1 MKTPLNY
8 QVTESDCG
16 TASFLN
22 SLSYVLNREE
32 IPAMVAHAIMTY
44 TLDNYGDDGCENS
57 GGTSVQALEYLQ
69 HWMAQFAEFENMP
82 VELKIF
88 TKDDPN
94 FNIHKSNKLFKEK
107 GCILACVWLM
117 NDHHYVL
124 ITNVTKKFA
133 YIFDPYYV
141 DSKYFLKNHK
151 VKIIKNQPF
160 SHNRKVDLAQ
170 LFLNDKQD
178 YSLVKHDEFQ
188 VLMTVERK

>member
-22 SLSYVLNREE
+22 ALSFVLDREQ
-32 IPAMVAHAIMTY
+32 IPARVAHAVMTY
-44 TLDNYGDDGCENS
+44 TLDNYGVDGCENS

-69 HWMAQFAEFENMP
+69 SYIEQFSELQDLP
-82 VELKIF
+82 LELKIS
-88 TKDDPN
+88 TDQDSN
-94 FNIHKSNKLFKEK
+94 FDIDKSNSLFKEN
-107 GCILACVWLM
+107 GCMLACVWLM
-117 NDHHYVL
+117 SDHHYVL

-151 VKIIKNQPF
+151 VEIIKNKPF
-160 SHNRKVDLAQ
+160 SYNRKVDLAQ
-170 LFLNDKQD
+170 LFLDARQD
-178 YSLVKHDEFQ
+178 YSLVRGDAYQ
-188 VLMTVERK
+188 VLMTVKRK